1 MINVAANAR
10 LALRGGG
17 QQRPRRIG
25 FLPIGALILSTV
37 LAGCVNPVGRSLY
50 QPAPL
55 AATPTWIGRTP
66 RLVDAVAADGVH
78 LQGWFWPPE
87 TPGGAVLIYV
97 PGRAGNRDI
106 AAKAAQAFARGGRG
120 VLVAS
125 YRGYGDNPGVPDE
138 RGLYQDGRAFVD
150 LAERLV
156 PDGKRFVFGDG
167 LGAAVALRVAADAS
181 RGTDIDGVVTLGAFD
196 SFARFVPGVT
206 RTFYADAFDNVA
218 AIRRVTV
225 PVLLMHGRKDEVV
238 PFAAAERLRAA
249 AGGKALVV
257 PIDGEAYH
265 SFDLSHIAPV
275 VWRAL
280 DQIAADGAAAAK

>member
-1 MINVAANAR
+1 MIVAAANAR
-10 LALRGGG
+10 LGLRVEEKQRLRRGGF
-17 QQRPRRIG
+17 PLI
-25 FLPIGALILSTV
+25 AAAILSTM

-55 AATPTWIGRTP
+55 ATTPTWTGRTP
-66 RLVDAVAADGVH
+66 RLVEAIAADGVH

-106 AAKAAQAFARGGRG
+106 AAKAAQAFARDGRG

-138 RGLYQDGRAFVD
+138 RGLYQDGRAFVN
-150 LAERLV
+150 LAKRLV

-181 RGTDIDGVVTLGAFD
+181 TGTDIDGVVTLGAFD

-280 DQIAADGAAAAK
+280 DQIAADGTAAK

>member
-1 MINVAANAR
+1 MIDAAANAR
-10 LALRGGG
+10 LGLRVEEKQRLKRGGF
-17 QQRPRRIG
+17 PLI
-25 FLPIGALILSTV
+25 AAAILSTMS
-37 LAGCVNPVGRSLY
+37 AGCVNPVGRSLY
-50 QPAPL
+50 RPAPL
-55 AATPTWIGRTP
+55 ATTPTWTGRTP
-66 RLVDAVAADGVH
+66 RLVDTVAADGVH
-78 LQGWFWPPE
+78 LQGWFWPPK

-106 AAKAAQAFARGGRG
+106 AAKAAQAFAHDGRG

-138 RGLYQDGRAFVD
+138 RGIYQDGRAFVD

-156 PDGKRFVFGDG
+156 PDGKHFLFGDG
-167 LGAAVALRVAADAS
+167 LGAAVALHVTADLSA
-181 RGTDIDGVVTLGAFD
+181 GAGVDGVVTLGAFD
-196 SFARFVPGVT
+196 SFDRFVPSVARGL
-206 RTFYADAFDNVA
+206 YADAFDNAA

-280 DQIAADGAAAAK
+280 DQIAADGAVAK